1 MKKVEIN
8 ENSETIKE
16 KGLNNSC
23 KNDMLEKQEKV
34 ENKEAENSSESE
46 DKKKQKAE
54 YYENLKVFLNNYNRA
69 QKIRTI
75 SK

>member
-23 KNDMLEKQEKV
+23 KNDMSEKQEKV

-54 YYENLKVFLNNYNRA
+54 YYNRA